1 MFAQVIIRRAL
12 VCAVVIAVAL
22 PLSVASASAAPQTR
36 LIPAHTRCRLVT
48 YFKRNRFCREIVD
61 AGRRRHGATA
71 SYTTA
76 QANAMQ
82 ARAVAHGQANSTLS
96 NPAIEQLVT
105 TPEST
110 GKNSTKIPSG
120 GF

>member
-1 MFAQVIIRRAL
+1 MFPQTISRRWVAGALVVGAIMLPAGAAANPTHQSARQRASESARERRA
-12 VCAVVIAVAL
+12 
-22 PLSVASASAAPQTR
+22 AAA
-36 LIPAHTRCRLVT
+36 I
-48 YFKRNRFCREIVD
+48 
-61 AGRRRHGATA
+61 
-71 SYTTA
+71 TTA

-96 NPAIEQLVT
+96 NPAIEQLAT

-110 GKNSTKIPSG
+110 GKNSTKIPAG